1 MIDLGIGLEV
11 DVVSMRF
18 FQSDGVYNSDEKV
31 VSIEQQ
37 KNQFEITL
45 EEKILQYQYEEYK
58 DGTIQIQLQI
68 PKKQK
73 LTYLEMYDESI

>member
-37 KNQFEITL
+37 NQFEITL

-58 DGTIQIQLQI
+58 DDTAFKYNYKSSKTKTHLLG
-68 PKKQK
+68 
-73 LTYLEMYDESI
+73 DV

>member
-31 VSIEQQ
+31 
-37 KNQFEITL
+37 
-45 EEKILQYQYEEYK
+45 
-58 DGTIQIQLQI
+58 
-68 PKKQK
+68 
-73 LTYLEMYDESI
+73 